1 MNYGILSLLPPII
14 AVILAIK
21 SKNVI
26 LSLFCGGF
34 AGVMIFSHGNPFL
47 AVKSMIGDYLFV
59 QLTDSYN
66 AGVIVLIIFIGGFIK
81 LMEKSGGAQAFSQSV
96 YRYVNTK
103 LKAQLCAWAGGIV
116 FTIRGR
122 FENGEVWIP
131 EVKKH
136 ASGILSSMAGC
147 NCLVDISAG
156 TERIEAGESVTICDL
171 SLDR

>member
-81 LMEKSGGAQAFSQSV
+81 LMECLPLREYEAEGPALRLGGRHRNLFLRSGH
-96 YRYVNTK
+96 T
-103 LKAQLCAWAGGIV
+103 
-116 FTIRGR
+116 
-122 FENGEVWIP
+122 
-131 EVKKH
+131 
-136 ASGILSSMAGC
+136 ASGRAG
-147 NCLVDISAG
+147 VSPP
-156 TERIEAGESVTICDL
+156 V
-171 SLDR
+171 